1 MFLTKDEFDK
11 IISGNYEVFNEV
23 LSRIHNSAVETA
35 MKMTPELTA
44 SLIKN
49 SLAIH
54 RIKEKFYDD
63 NPEFLKNKD
72 LVQKVVQEVEGKNP
86 GSDYQGILDKATPI
100 IKQKLSTVTETVNQL
115 DMFNK
120 NRPDLAGAF
129 NLIGGANEA
138 SDDKKS

>member
-11 IISGNYEVFNEV
+11 IISGNHEVFNEV

-54 RIKEKFYDD
+54 RIKEKFYDN
-63 NPEFLKNKD
+63 NPEFFKHKD
-72 LVQKVVQEVEGKNP
+72 LVQNVVQDVEAKNP
-86 GSDYQGILDKATPI
+86 GADYQDILAKATPI
-100 IKQKLSTVTETVNQL
+100 IKQKLSIVTETVNQL
-115 DMFNK
+115 DIFNK

-129 NLIGGANEA
+129 NLIGGDNETA
-138 SDDKKS
+138 DKKS